1 MLKIFDKYVVY
12 ALGNRANI
20 EGNTIFMSKIWLYK
34 LAGIV

>member
-1 MLKIFDKYVVY
+1 VLH

-20 EGNTIFMSKIWLYK
+20 EGNIVFMSKIWLYR